1 MNLNILRLSVLFIVV
16 AYQTI
21 IYSQQSETGYVEGL
35 IFNTTNNEPVP
46 FANVVIWG
54 TNNGAVS
61 DSNGK
66 FMISGI
72 KPGYINLSAS
82 SIGYETYL
90 SEEFLVT
97 NTKKVFKEIPLT
109 ESKTELE
116 GVVVK
121 ANPFRSKEESPV
133 SLRRIGIEQIE
144 KNPGGN
150 RDISKVIQSFPG
162 VASTPAYR
170 NDVIVRGGGPG
181 ENRFY
186 LDGVEI
192 PNLNHFATQGASGG
206 PVGIIN
212 VDLIREVNFYSG
224 AFPANT
230 GNAMSSVLDMKQI
243 DGNRDGLKFRGSVGA
258 SDLALTFDGP
268 VSSNTSFIAS
278 ARRSYLQFLFAVLEL
293 PFLPTYNDFQV
304 KTRTKINDK
313 NEITFIG
320 LGAIDQSKLNLQ
332 ANNTADQRYILSY
345 LPVYNQWNYATGL
358 VYKHYRTAGYDTYVL
373 SRNYLNNESYK
384 YLNNNT
390 AERKTFDYKSYEIEN
405 KFRFEHHVVKNDYKL
420 NFGMG
425 LEYAKYSN
433 DTYREIFKDSTIT
446 GYTYNTYLEMFGYN
460 FFGQVSRSYFSK
472 RLSLSLGTRFD
483 GSTYSPEMS
492 NPLEQFSPRFS
503 ASLIMTRTLAWNF
516 NIGRY
521 TQRPPYT
528 ALGYKNLS
536 GELVN
541 RENKLRYINCDH
553 IVTGIEYKP
562 NEKTQVTLEGFYKI
576 YSHYPFSVRDSVP
589 LATKGADFGTF
600 GDEELVPTAQGRA
613 YGFELLG
620 RSQDLSGFNVVV
632 SYTYVRSE
640 FKDQR
645 FGYDKKY
652 IPTSWDNRHLLNIT
666 ATRTFKN
673 NWFVGFKWR
682 YVGGAPYT
690 SFDSLKSS
698 VKVAWD
704 AQGFPYTD
712 YSRYNELRLKPF
724 HQLDVRV
731 DKQYYFKAWSINFYI
746 DIQNIY
752 NFKASEPD
760 RLVRKSFEDPA
771 YNDVYTDNNGIERY
785 KLETI
790 VSSGT
795 GTILPTL
802 GIIVEF

>member
-1 MNLNILRLSVLFIVV
+1 LVLLFVF
-16 AYQTI
+16 AETNFL
-21 IYSQQSETGYVEGL
+21 YSQNKETGYIEGL
-35 IFNTTNNEPVP
+35 IFNKTNNEPVP
-46 FANVVIWG
+46 FANVAIWG
-54 TNNGAVS
+54 TNIGAVS
-61 DSNGK
+61 DTNGK
-66 FMISGI
+66 FIISGV
-72 KPGYINLSAS
+72 KPGYITISAT
-82 SIGYETYL
+82 SIGYEQYL

-97 NTKKVFKEIPLT
+97 NAKKAFIDIPLI

-121 ANPFRSKEESPV
+121 ANPFRMKEESPV

-181 ENRFY
+181 ENKFY

-192 PNLNHFATQGASGG
+192 PNLNHFATQGTSGG
-206 PVGIIN
+206 PVGILN

-230 GNAMSSVLDMKQI
+230 GNAMSSVLDIRQI
-243 DGNRDGLKFRGSVGA
+243 DGNRDRLKFRGSVGA
-258 SDLALTFDGP
+258 SDLALTLDGP

-278 ARRSYLQFLFAVLEL
+278 ARRSYLQFLFAALEL

-313 NEITFIG
+313 NEIIFVG
-320 LGAIDQSKLNLQ
+320 LGAIDQSKLNLK
-332 ANNTADQRYILSY
+332 ANKTADQRYILSY
-345 LPVYNQWNYATGL
+345 LPVYNQWNYTTGL
-358 VYKHYRTAGYDTYVL
+358 VYKHFRAKGYDTYVL
-373 SRNYLNNESYK
+373 SRNYLNNDSYK
-384 YLNNNT
+384 HLDNNES
-390 AERKTFDYKSYEIEN
+390 ERKTFDYKSYEIEN
-405 KFRFEHHVVKNDYKL
+405 KFRFEHTTTRNDYKI

-433 DTYREIFKDSTIT
+433 DTYREVFQGGALTDFTYSTFLDMFN
-446 GYTYNTYLEMFGYN
+446 YNI
-460 FFGQVSRSYFSK
+460 FGQVSKAYFNK

-483 GSTYSPEMS
+483 GSSFSSEMI

-503 ASLIMTRTLAWNF
+503 ASYILTRSLAWNF

-528 ALGYKNLS
+528 AMGYKNSS

-541 RENKLRYINCDH
+541 KLNGLRYINCDH
-553 IVTGIEYKP
+553 LVTGIELKP
-562 NEKTQVTLEGFYKI
+562 NEKSQLTLEGFYKK

-600 GDEELVPTAQGRA
+600 GDEELVPIAKGRA
-613 YGFELLG
+613 YGFELLC

-632 SYTYVRSE
+632 SYTFVRSE
-640 FKDQR
+640 FKDIR
-645 FGYDKKY
+645 YGYNGKY

-682 YVGGAPYT
+682 YIGGAPYT
-690 SFDSLKSS
+690 PYDSLKSS
-698 VKVAWD
+698 VKAAWD

-712 YSRYNELRLKPF
+712 YSKYNELRLKAF

-731 DKQYYFKAWSINFYI
+731 DKQYYFKKWSVNFYI

-752 NFKASEPD
+752 NFKAQEPN

-771 YNDVYTDNNGIERY
+771 YNDTYTDTYGIERY
-785 KLETI
+785 DLETI
-790 VSSGT
+790 VSSGA
-795 GTILPTL
+795 GTILPTV